1 MIRFSFVLVSLWLL
15 GCEPGS
21 VSQTGEYPESL
32 SDWELLRITG
42 KRFNGH
48 DESTVYDL
56 NSPLFTDYAHKYRS
70 VWTPPGQAGEVSSDG
85 TLILPIG
92 SVVTKTFYY
101 SKQHGQLVH
110 SGVPNAPAASLNL
123 DKVRLIETRLL
134 VKTEVGWQG
143 LPYIWNEEQTD
154 ATLEITGGVIPLEV
168 SGLGQ
173 FNYVVPDFNQC
184 QGCHV
189 TNVAAGSMQPIGLK
203 AKHLD
208 KPYSYSGQDLN
219 QLQYL
224 VERHALSGLG
234 AADYQANA
242 DWQALGEPLE
252 RAARSYLDIN
262 CGHCHSRS
270 GPADTSAM
278 FLTIEETDPIHL
290 GVCKPPVAAGQGTGG
305 YLFGINPGY
314 GEESIVTFRMQ
325 SDDPGAMMPELGRTL
340 VHTEGVQL
348 IAEWIDGMAGDCG

>member
-1 MIRFSFVLVSLWLL
+1 MIRFLVVLITLWLS
-15 GCEPGS
+15 GCAPRS
-21 VSQTGEYPESL
+21 VNQTGEYLQKL
-32 SDWELLRITG
+32 SDWDLFRITG
-42 KRFNGH
+42 QHLEGH
-48 DESTVYDL
+48 HESTAYDL
-56 NSPLFTDYAHKYRS
+56 NSSLFSDYAHKYRT
-70 VWTPPGQAGEVSSDG
+70 VWTPPGQVGSVSSNG
-85 TLILPIG
+85 TLMLPTG

-101 SKQHGQLVH
+101 SKQRGQLVNT
-110 SGVPNAPAASLNL
+110 GVANVPAAGLNL
-123 DKVRLIETRLL
+123 DNVRLIETRLL
-134 VKTEVGWQG
+134 VNTEDGWQG
-143 LPYIWNEEQTD
+143 LPYIWNKEQTD

-189 TNVAAGSMQPIGLK
+189 TNVTAGGMRPIGLK

-208 KPYSYSGQDLN
+208 KPYSYSGQGVN

-224 VERHALSGLG
+224 AERHALSGLE
-234 AADYQANA
+234 ASDYQANA
-242 DWQALGEPLE
+242 DWQELDEPLE

-262 CGHCHSRS
+262 CGHCHSRT

-278 FLTIEETDPIHL
+278 FLTMEETDPIHI

-305 YLFGINPGY
+305 YLFGINPGH
-314 GEESIVTFRMQ
+314 GEESILTFRMQ

-340 VHTEGVQL
+340 VHAEGVHL
-348 IAEWIDGMAGDCG
+348 IAEWIDDMAGDCG